1 MLHAT
6 GVVNTTARTGENV
19 LSLERGST
27 DLATGVWLTCRPG
40 ARTLYKIFRSVRA
53 WVGHEFEESAWV
65 SAPPPAS
72 GLRAGRARVL
82 VLRLA
87 ELVCLARF
95 WFVVVSVVL
104 VMAGI
109 RGVCVFVFGLRPW
122 SDFVG
127 LSICLV
133 SYIVGEYLT
142 GRHSRVL
149 ARSTGSASRPL
160 P

>member
-27 DLATGVWLTCRPG
+27 DLATGAWLTCRPG
-40 ARTLYKIFRSVRA
+40 ARTLYKIIRSDRA
-53 WVGHEFEESAWV
+53 WVGHAIEESAWV

-87 ELVCLARF
+87 VLVCLVCF
-95 WFVVVSVVL
+95 WFVVVSVV
-104 VMAGI
+104 
-109 RGVCVFVFGLRPW
+109 RVFV
-122 SDFVG
+122 
-127 LSICLV
+127 
-133 SYIVGEYLT
+133 
-142 GRHSRVL
+142 RVVCF
-149 ARSTGSASRPL
+149 SG
-160 P
+160 